1 MKNMSIYFLRVTDRE
16 KNITSNEESNPERS
30 VSAIW
35 RFIIEF
41 HKIMNSFCT
50 CLTFGD
56 RAASTLVYIRKT
68 QDKRIFTSRRVM
80 ILGISERYCG
90 RNCDCLEGFLHEIK
104 MAF

>member
-1 MKNMSIYFLRVTDRE
+1 MKNMTIYFLRVTHRE

-35 RFIIEF
+35 RFIIELQ
-41 HKIMNSFCT
+41 KSMYSFCT

-68 QDKRIFTSRRVM
+68 QDKRIFTSRKAM
-80 ILGISERYCG
+80 MLGISERYYG
-90 RNCDCLEGFLHEIK
+90 RNRDCLEGFLHEIK